1 LSGFFVFVRA
11 ADGRGAGFFTGV
23 HTVLFRSRCD
33 ICRGQTRGLV
43 PPIHTHHRPQAHPR
57 RPRQPIPQRRHATV
71 LAPHLLE
78 RQKLAPT
85 KSKPAT
91 THKCDNQQTN
101 HPTTSQQTSTNRS
114 GYLVSPNG
122 GSSATRTHTP
132 KSSSTQ
138 RA

>member
-1 LSGFFVFVRA
+1 RFSDYDRRAHHSDSGFHPIIICVRY
-11 ADGRGAGFFTGV
+11 GS
-23 HTVLFRSRCD
+23 SRD
-33 ICRGQTRGLV
+33 ICCDETRGLV

-114 GYLVSPNG
+114 GYLV
-122 GSSATRTHTP
+122 
-132 KSSSTQ
+132 
-138 RA
+138 